1 MESMNAFPTALSD
14 TLRRRTR
21 HLHLYQRC
29 HHKLHTARDGQDR
42 IYIYIYIYVYIFTHT
57 HVYMVNVRHFWQR
70 NHRAYGHVRYK
81 YTVLANPTH
90 SSVCCCLYPASR
102 VGQNHMCT
110 PYMTV
115 CLVIS
120 LPKTPYIYR
129 IYVCM
134 HGFGQPYLLSS
145 S

>member
-1 MESMNAFPTALSD
+1 MRSPLHSAIHYADAHGTFTYTRGVITNCIRLGMA
-14 TLRRRTR
+14 RTV
-21 HLHLYQRC
+21 Y
-29 HHKLHTARDGQDR
+29 
-42 IYIYIYIYVYIFTHT
+42 IYIYIYIYLYIFTHT